1 METTIHHQL
10 NHSKITEIN
19 EHDQMMTSFFKSHG
33 NSFFLDDNYQKLTNF
48 VTQVYAD
55 RDIAKMHLNF
65 FDETEVP

>member
-19 EHDQMMTSFFKSHG
+19 EH
-33 NSFFLDDNYQKLTNF
+33 NYQKLTNF